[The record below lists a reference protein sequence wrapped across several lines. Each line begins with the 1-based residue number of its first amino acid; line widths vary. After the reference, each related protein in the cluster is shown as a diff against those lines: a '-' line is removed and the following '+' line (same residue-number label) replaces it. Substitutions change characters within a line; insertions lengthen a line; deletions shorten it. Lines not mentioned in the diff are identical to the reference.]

1 MIDLIDLIDENIV
14 PAGRPV
20 IHALWVGCAMHKQ
33 DIEKPS
39 VYIEILLGG
48 NHAKGGDAMVTY
60 SELFQF
66 VLVLV
71 AIASLTYKMSN
82 RK

>member
-1 MIDLIDLIDENIV
+1 
-14 PAGRPV
+14 
-20 IHALWVGCAMHKQ
+20 MHKQ